1 MPYLDPYAFR
11 TPWLIKP
18 ELIGF
23 EFQNNGSEKMD
34 NNYEDIIQKLCDIL
48 KIMDDKDFQKQIDEN
63 QKLQDLYGTITDT
76 TNRFEKLQRD
86 TKLQKRNK
94 ELIDECVDIE
104 CNYIRK
110 TNTNYLSG
118 LINEYRG
125 TNKLDMEDNIEN
137 LVKAINVEAG
147 ELLETT
153 NFGKVI
159 DPKKVEEELADVLIY
174 CFSLANEL
182 TTPVDRI
189 IARKIKKNIER
200 GRKYE

>member
-1 MPYLDPYAFR
+1 MNYAFGV
-11 TPWLIKP
+11 PHLIKP

-94 ELIDECVDIE
+94 ELIDECIDIE
-104 CNYIRK
+104 CDYSRK

-125 TNKLDMEDNIEN
+125 TNKLDMEDTIEN
-137 LVKAINVEAG
+137 LIKAINVEAG

-153 NFGKVI
+153 NFDKVI
-159 DPKKVEEELADVLIY
+159 NPKKVEEELADVLIY